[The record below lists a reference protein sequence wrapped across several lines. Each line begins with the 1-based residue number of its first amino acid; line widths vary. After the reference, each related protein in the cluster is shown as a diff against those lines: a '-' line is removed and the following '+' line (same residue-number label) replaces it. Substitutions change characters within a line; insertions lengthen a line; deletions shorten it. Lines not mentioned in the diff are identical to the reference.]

1 MVVDGD
7 EEEKGAHVY
16 PITCAELISGNFFF
30 SCLERRQNWDTL
42 DTRSSGQ
49 LEVYSEN

>member
-1 MVVDGD
+1 MVVDVD

-16 PITCAELISGNFFF
+16 PITYVELLNEENFNY
-30 SCLERRQNWDTL
+30 LERRQNWDTM

-49 LEVYSEN
+49 LEV